1 MTAVKTRAHQRDTK
15 PVCVESRGAR
25 LSTRAC
31 PLLSSGAGRRH
42 RSISAARARAAA
54 NQLRVAAAIDRQ
66 DRRTDTVPLRRRS
79 PLEAAR
85 RQNHCRYLINVI
97 NRVPAVWDGS
107 FILLQFRPTADTRQL
122 QNAAADRPRFVDSS
136 MTVPRHSMT

>member
-1 MTAVKTRAHQRDTK
+1 MHTNETLTK
-15 PVCVESRGAR
+15 PVCVEPRTSA
-25 LSTRAC
+25 LNASLPAAE
-31 PLLSSGAGRRH
+31 LGRRPQA
-42 RSISAARARAAA
+42 SIDICCPRPSCSKPAARRCGY
-54 NQLRVAAAIDRQ
+54 RRQ
-66 DRRTDTVPLRRRS
+66 DRRTDTVPFRRRS

-107 FILLQFRPTADTRQL
+107 FILLQFRPTADMRQL
-122 QNAAADRPRFVDSS
+122 RNAAADRPRFVDSS